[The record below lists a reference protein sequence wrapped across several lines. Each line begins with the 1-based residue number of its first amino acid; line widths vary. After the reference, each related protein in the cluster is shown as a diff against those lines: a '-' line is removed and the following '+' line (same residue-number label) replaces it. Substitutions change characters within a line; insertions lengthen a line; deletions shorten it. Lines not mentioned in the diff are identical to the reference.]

1 MSEQKFPEGE
11 IRPEDMSLDELISST
26 KAEIENGAPTTF
38 EPTLPAEYAELV
50 SEEDEQMPDEDA
62 AYEEERF
69 RMPGLIKGLLYV
81 CCVMAVA
88 IVLAV
93 FAWKCADEVCALTAD
108 EQVVTVT
115 VPENATM
122 NQVTNLL
129 YDNGLVGYKWLFSLY
144 CMISNA
150 EEKIDPGTY
159 QLNTVFDYHA
169 LVYGMIETSEN
180 RATVSV
186 TIPEGYEAEDIFR
199 LLEENE
205 LDFAVAEGFFDK
217 TRFDSFLL
225 HREPF
230 VGICRR
236 DHPFAGRE
244 VTIEELLE
252 ETIIHR
258 EDGSGTRAI
267 LEQELLGY
275 NESLQRFQRHICIS
289 SFNIILDLVKQG
301 LGVSFVY
308 NILADSD
315 PELAKFS
322 MRGKHVVRE
331 FNVVY
336 LKYGDIQEKTRLFLE
351 GVDPPSSDRA

>member
-1 MSEQKFPEGE
+1 M
-11 IRPEDMSLDELISST
+11 L
-26 KAEIENGAPTTF
+26 
-38 EPTLPAEYAELV
+38 
-50 SEEDEQMPDEDA
+50 
-62 AYEEERF
+62 F
-69 RMPGLIKGLLYV
+69 R
-81 CCVMAVA
+81 
-88 IVLAV
+88 
-93 FAWKCADEVCALTAD
+93 
-108 EQVVTVT
+108 
-115 VPENATM
+115 
-122 NQVTNLL
+122 
-129 YDNGLVGYKWLFSLY
+129 S
-144 CMISNA
+144 
-150 EEKIDPGTY
+150 
-159 QLNTVFDYHA
+159 
-169 LVYGMIETSEN
+169 
-180 RATVSV
+180 
-186 TIPEGYEAEDIFR
+186 
-199 LLEENE
+199 
-205 LDFAVAEGFFDK
+205 DK

-230 VGICRR
+230 VGICRK

-308 NILADSD
+308 SILADSD

-336 LKYGDIQEKTRLFLE
+336 LKYADIQEKTRLFLE
-351 GVDPPSSDRA
+351 GIEPLSPGRA